1 MPHAQEPD
9 RTAPDYSRL
18 FEPLRV
24 GSQTL
29 RNRFIMGGLHTGL
42 EHLDRGADRETA
54 FLRRRAEGGV
64 GLIITGAVAPSREGR
79 IEAHASVLADRSQLR
94 EHEKRVRAVHHHGA
108 KILLQI
114 VHAGRYAKH
123 GAPVAPSSVKSPIVA
138 QTPRELS
145 HEEILGIIQSFAR
158 CAALA
163 IEAGYDGVEL
173 MGSEGYLL
181 NQFTARRTNHR
192 SDMWGGGYSS
202 RIRFPLEVARAVR
215 VAIGPEAMLFYR
227 ISAIDLVEGGST
239 GDEIA
244 ELARGLE
251 TAGVDALDVGVGWH
265 EAAVPTIAH
274 HVPRNAWA
282 FAAKAL
288 KSSVGIPVAASTRVN
303 TPDGANTLIDSGV
316 ADLVSMARPFLADPD
331 FVNKTAAGKPQ
342 TINTCIA
349 CNQACLDNIFTGRA
363 ATCLVN
369 PQACRETDFES
380 IPMPTRSLRVGIVGG
395 GPAGMA
401 CAIAAARRGHRVVL
415 FEAGEELG
423 GQLQLARRIPGKSEF
438 DEYLRYSAGELRRLA
453 VDVRFGARATAQ
465 DLLAGGFD
473 RLVLAT
479 GVAPRMPQIEGI
491 GHPKVVSYPDAI
503 LGKTQI
509 GRKVAIIGTGGIG
522 FDVAFALL
530 AAGAHDERAFYDEW
544 GVDPTLASP
553 GGLKSPVPPVV
564 VRDVVMLQ
572 RNDAAP
578 GSRLGKSTGWIL
590 RAALRKRNVAW
601 LTSCEYL
608 RITDEG
614 LHVKV
619 AGVPRVVDCDTVV
632 VCAGQESVVDLLHP
646 LAQAGMQVDLI
657 GGARFAAEVDAFR
670 AIDEGTRLAYS
681 FGGRND

>member
-1 MPHAQEPD
+1 MPRD
-9 RTAPDYSRL
+9 R
-18 FEPLRV
+18 LRV
-24 GSQTL
+24 YPY
-29 RNRFIMGGLHTGL
+29 
-42 EHLDRGADRETA
+42 ADT
-54 FLRRRAEGGV
+54 F
-64 GLIITGAVAPSREGR
+64 
-79 IEAHASVLADRSQLR
+79 
-94 EHEKRVRAVHHHGA
+94 
-108 KILLQI
+108 
-114 VHAGRYAKH
+114 
-123 GAPVAPSSVKSPIVA
+123 
-138 QTPRELS
+138 
-145 HEEILGIIQSFAR
+145 
-158 CAALA
+158 
-163 IEAGYDGVEL
+163 
-173 MGSEGYLL
+173 
-181 NQFTARRTNHR
+181 
-192 SDMWGGGYSS
+192 
-202 RIRFPLEVARAVR
+202 
-215 VAIGPEAMLFYR
+215 
-227 ISAIDLVEGGST
+227 
-239 GDEIA
+239 
-244 ELARGLE
+244 
-251 TAGVDALDVGVGWH
+251 
-265 EAAVPTIAH
+265 
-274 HVPRNAWA
+274 
-282 FAAKAL
+282 
-288 KSSVGIPVAASTRVN
+288 
-303 TPDGANTLIDSGV
+303 
-316 ADLVSMARPFLADPD
+316 
-331 FVNKTAAGKPQ
+331 
-342 TINTCIA
+342 
-349 CNQACLDNIFTGRA
+349 
-363 ATCLVN
+363 
-369 PQACRETDFES
+369 
-380 IPMPTRSLRVGIVGG
+380 
-395 GPAGMA
+395 
-401 CAIAAARRGHRVVL
+401 AARRNRRRWSSWNGLRHRR
-415 FEAGEELG
+415 GEELG